1 MSEQILVTRSSM
13 PTMEEYI
20 EEIRPIWESH
30 WLTNMGEKH
39 EAFQLELQKYMGVPN
54 VELLTNGHMALELS
68 LQAMNLQGEVIT
80 TPFTFASTTHAIVR
94 NGLEPVFCDIDPET
108 YTMDVTR
115 IERLITDRT
124 CAILPVHVY
133 GNICNME
140 EIERIAHKY
149 ELKVVYDAAHT
160 FGETYKGRGIGNFGD
175 ASCFSFHATKV
186 FNTIEGGAVC
196 YRDPEMGRRLYELKN
211 FGIHGPEEVD
221 AVGANAKM
229 NEFCAAMGLCNLR
242 HVDEEIAKR
251 KVVVERYLEHL
262 EGVEGLHLSRPQPEV
277 RSNYAYFPVVF
288 DEKLFGA
295 SRNEVDDALAKNGI
309 GARKYFYP
317 LTNTFECFHNKYD
330 VDETPVALHVA
341 KRVLINDAGDNSI
354 VLFGGANRTI
364 DETFIDRV
372 TSAAKPGDIL
382 LLQNEITNIDHAME
396 AGQKAGMRVAFNF
409 APFDPKL
416 APELPLSLCDYLFL
430 NRIEAG
436 GIAGQSDVEEILETL
451 ARRYPETELVLT
463 LGPEGAVALTPAGQ
477 RFHADSPRVKVV
489 ETTAAG
495 DTFIGYYLA
504 AVLDG
509 FDTGRALERACRAAA
524 LCCSRAG
531 AAESIPTRA
540 DLDR

>member
-1 MSEQILVTRSSM
+1 M
-13 PTMEEYI
+13 PSMEEYI
-20 EEIRPIWESH
+20 EEIRSIWDSH

-39 EAFQLELQKYMGVPN
+39 KALQAELQKYMGVPN

-108 YTMDVTR
+108 YTMDVTQ

-133 GNICNME
+133 GNVCNIE

-149 ELKVVYDAAHT
+149 GLKVLYDAAHT
-160 FGETYKGRGIGNFGD
+160 FGETYKGQGIGNFGD

-196 YRDPEMGRRLYELKN
+196 YRDPDMGRRLYELKN

-251 KVVVERYLEHL
+251 RAVVERYREHL
-262 EGVEGLHLSRPQPEV
+262 EGVDGLRLNVQQPEV

-288 DEKLFGA
+288 DENLFGA
-295 SRNEVDDALAKNGI
+295 SRNEVMDALAQNGI

-317 LTNTFECFHNKYD
+317 LTNTFECFHGKYD
-330 VDETPVALHVA
+330 VDATPVALHVA
-341 KRVLINDAGDNSI
+341 KRVLTLPLYADLSMEDVDRICKI
-354 VLFGGANRTI
+354 VL
-364 DETFIDRV
+364 E
-372 TSAAKPGDIL
+372 
-382 LLQNEITNIDHAME
+382 
-396 AGQKAGMRVAFNF
+396 QK
-409 APFDPKL
+409 L
-416 APELPLSLCDYLFL
+416 
-430 NRIEAG
+430 
-436 GIAGQSDVEEILETL
+436 
-451 ARRYPETELVLT
+451 
-463 LGPEGAVALTPAGQ
+463 
-477 RFHADSPRVKVV
+477 
-489 ETTAAG
+489 
-495 DTFIGYYLA
+495 
-504 AVLDG
+504 
-509 FDTGRALERACRAAA
+509 
-524 LCCSRAG
+524 
-531 AAESIPTRA
+531 
-540 DLDR
+540 